1 MFNPYVIREDFPILK
16 RRINGYPLI
25 YFDNAATSQK
35 PKQVIKAIMD
45 FYERHNANIH
55 RAIYTLSQEA
65 TELYEEAHREVAE
78 FINAESMEEII
89 FTRGTTEA
97 INLVA
102 YSWGLRNLENRDE
115 VILSLMEHH
124 SSIVPW

>member
-65 TELYEEAHREVAE
+65 
-78 FINAESMEEII
+78 
-89 FTRGTTEA
+89 
-97 INLVA
+97 
-102 YSWGLRNLENRDE
+102 
-115 VILSLMEHH
+115 
-124 SSIVPW
+124 